1 MMFIKATQKKNFLP
15 NSPNRSVKLMNFCLL
30 VKIINSMVLGWSYH
44 VKLYVTAQLKWGSSR
59 QLCCLQWN
67 MCHLFNTSGWVIIN
81 KNHTNLGL
89 CCLFLWLSCQ
99 LLLKDCKASY
109 SPAEWSVHRVCNRA
123 SQVSLTTS
131 WICFSTGVNS
141 NSLPHLW
148 KANCLANDSTNYFDF
163 WFSLIQVI
171 RAL

>member
-1 MMFIKATQKKNFLP
+1 M
-15 NSPNRSVKLMNFCLL
+15 NRGASWDTIRSSSGTGLKLIMLNYINICYNPVKVRQQSTIVLLSVE
-30 VKIINSMVLGWSYH
+30 
-44 VKLYVTAQLKWGSSR
+44 YVPLIQ
-59 QLCCLQWN
+59 
-67 MCHLFNTSGWVIIN
+67 HLGWVIKN

-99 LLLKDCKASY
+99 LLWKDRKAPY
-109 SPAEWSVHRVCNRA
+109 SPAEWSVHRVCNPA
-123 SQVSLTTS
+123 SQVSFTTS

-148 KANCLANDSTNYFDF
+148 KANCLAYDSTNNFDF
-163 WFSLIQVI
+163 WFSLIKAI